1 MEMGPDMVL
10 NWIDFKFFMEML
22 RMKGFRNSNNQFQN
36 WTRSSSKIKKRVRTR
51 WKVPF
56 EIKN

>member
-1 MEMGPDMVL
+1 MGPDMVL

-36 WTRSSSKIKKRVRTR
+36 WTRSYSKIKKRVRTR

>member
-1 MEMGPDMVL
+1 
-10 NWIDFKFFMEML
+10 
-22 RMKGFRNSNNQFQN
+22 MKGFRNSNNQFQN
-36 WTRSSSKIKKRVRTR
+36 WTRGSDKKKKKELGTR